1 MLKRRRSTRPIW
13 PFARFGLAQGH
24 KNMRL
29 MVRGNFRNHAA
40 DYFEAVGGALDF
52 FVPVSGVERE
62 VVGDVPE
69 EIKNVV
75 A

>member
-1 MLKRRRSTRPIW
+1 MLKRD
-13 PFARFGLAQGH
+13 ALFGL
-24 KNMRL
+24 L
-29 MVRGNFRNHAA
+29 RGDFRNHTA

-52 FVPVSGVERE
+52 FVPVVASVERE